1 MAIGNIVAIAQ
12 TNLKRM
18 LAYSAISHVG
28 FLLLGFVAATP
39 TGYQAAMYY
48 TIAYTIMASGAFGMI
63 ILLSRRGFESDRLED
78 FRGLN
83 ARSPWF
89 AAMMLILMF
98 SMAGVPPFLGFYAKV
113 AVFSAV
119 IGAGYAWLA
128 ALGIAFS
135 VVGAFYY
142 LRIVKLMYFD
152 DPVETEPLQAAL
164 DVRATLS
171 LNALA
176 VLALGIFPS
185 GLLAL
190 CARLIG

>member
-1 MAIGNIVAIAQ
+1 
-12 TNLKRM
+12 KRM

-28 FLLLGFVAATP
+28 FLLLGFLAATP
-39 TGYQAAMYY
+39 EGYEAAMYY
-48 TIAYTIMASGAFGMI
+48 TIAYVIMASGAFGMI
-63 ILLSRRGFESDRLED
+63 ILLSRHGFEADRLED

-113 AVFSAV
+113 AVFSAA
-119 IGAGYAWLA
+119 IEAGFAWLA
-128 ALGIAFS
+128 VLGIVFA

-152 DPVETEPLQAAL
+152 EPVDEAPLEAAL
-164 DVRATLS
+164 DMRLTLS
-171 LNALA
+171 VNSLA
-176 VLALGIFPS
+176 VLALGIFPG
-185 GLLAL
+185 GLIAL
-190 CARLIG
+190 CARVIA